1 MTATTTTRTEGAN
14 AMEVRTE
21 YCPFGDLDS
30 VAKWLR
36 DGNQLPTH
44 DTSHPA
50 HCRAF
55 AYGFT
60 NTKGETAGVVYCA
73 DCAEREIRNNAYL
86 RAMFPLLILSSFHS
100 GAHCEY
106 CGHDLSNDRE
116 MASFDDYFVPMT
128 IGN

>member
-1 MTATTTTRTEGAN
+1 MTAADIRTDY
-14 AMEVRTE
+14 V
-21 YCPFGDLDS
+21 PFADLDN

-36 DGNQLPTH
+36 DNHRLPTH

-50 HCRAF
+50 HCRAI
-55 AYGFT
+55 AYTFESA
-60 NTKGETAGVVYCA
+60 KGETAGVVYCA

-128 IGN
+128 IGH